1 MCNFKFLSYCKGIVL
16 FHSHLCNFIV
26 IVSEINCVNVNV
38 NVNVYQKNRKNEKFV
53 QKNTKAKR
61 NDIRGQENT
70 MGKWK
75 SQIN

>member
-1 MCNFKFLSYCKGIVL
+1 M
-16 FHSHLCNFIV
+16 
-26 IVSEINCVNVNV
+26 SEINCVNVNV

-75 SQIN
+75 SQINWHKHIES